1 MIIMATKTK
10 TTKTTKANPQTDKRE
25 FELQPIFSL
34 WKRKSKD
41 GKKTYF
47 SGKTTDGDYV
57 VGFYNTKKKN
67 PKEPD
72 LRVYYQPDEDMKY
85 TRSFSI
91 WHNVNDKTGK
101 EYFSGV
107 YQDESSTETYKIV
120 GFKSKS
126 KNEKAPELNFYIRE
140 EKTEAKQEPEYE
152 QPPIPE
158 TPEFVSEEDDELELP
173 F

>member
-1 MIIMATKTK
+1 MATKTK
-10 TTKTTKANPQTDKRE
+10 TTKANTQVDKRE

-34 WKRKSKD
+34 WRRKSKD

-47 SGKTTDGDYV
+47 SGKTTDGEYV

-72 LRVYYQPDEDMKY
+72 LRVYFQADDGVQDD
-85 TRSFSI
+85 RSYSI
-91 WHNVNDKTGK
+91 WHNVNEKTGK

-107 YQDESSTETYKIV
+107 YQNGEAGYKIV

-152 QPPIPE
+152 QPTIPE
-158 TPEFVSEEDDELELP
+158 TPEFVSEEDEDELP

>member
-1 MIIMATKTK
+1 MATKS
-10 TTKTTKANPQTDKRE
+10 TKTTKANPQTDKRE

-34 WKRKSKD
+34 WRRKSKD

-47 SGKTTDGDYV
+47 SGKTTAGEYV
-57 VGFYNTKKKN
+57 VGFYNTKRKN

-72 LRVYYQPDEDMKY
+72 LRVYFQTDNTESGFIPGV
-85 TRSFSI
+85 SFSI
-91 WHNVNDKTGK
+91 WHNANDKTGK

-107 YQDESSTETYKIV
+107 YQNEQNKNGVESYKIV

-158 TPEFVSEEDDELELP
+158 TPEFVSEEDEDELP